1 MNFLQKIVAIW
12 QKVSLVQR
20 ALLIAIVMTF
30 AIGGTLLVHWARTP
44 DMSILYQDLAPEEA
58 AKITDKI
65 SEKSIPYELRNGG
78 KSIYVPKEKVYQL
91 RLDMA
96 KEGLPVAEQGGYS
109 LFDNEKIGI
118 SPFVQNVNLKR
129 ALQDELAKSIQMIE
143 GVAHARVHIVSVEQ
157 TVFSSQASQTSASVI
172 LKLKPGYK
180 VDALNIAAITNLV
193 AGSVESLKSE
203 NVTVIDS
210 KGRLLSASSD
220 QKMTGGASTAQD
232 YRERIEQNLAG
243 KVEDMLTAVLG
254 PGRASVKISAIVDM
268 TSTDVVTEIY
278 EPKGVPTKEEIKSE
292 SETGAGKAATEGQT
306 ATGSSKK
313 GETITTE
320 LAVGKTVKR
329 ETALP
334 GSIKSLSVAAVV
346 DLLPN
351 DANATSGKQAAKI
364 MEVSAVEKLIKDALG
379 LDLQKLDSLTV
390 VEAKFSR
397 PTELLTDKD
406 SDKKFDIMAIAR
418 HASMGI
424 MAICAIIVLKMFSGA
439 KKKAELAA
447 SQQLPEASGAA
458 GFLPAGT
465 SDPMMLRKHISGVLQ
480 NNPEQAKQLFTNWI
494 NEKR

>member
-1 MNFLQKIVAIW
+1 MNFLQKIAVVW

-30 AIGGTLLVHWARTP
+30 AIGGTLLVHWARKP
-44 DMSILYQDLAPEEA
+44 DMRVLYQDLAPEEA
-58 AKITDKI
+58 AKVTDKI
-65 SEKSIPYELRNGG
+65 SEKGIPYELQNGG
-78 KSIYVPKEKVYQL
+78 KSIYVPSEKVYQL

-96 KEGLPVAEQGGYS
+96 KEGLPVGDQGGYS

-143 GVAHARVHIVSVEQ
+143 GVSIARVHIVSAEQ
-157 TVFSSQASQTSASVI
+157 TVFSSQEAKTSASVV
-172 LKLKPGYK
+172 LKLRPGYK
-180 VDALNIAAITNLV
+180 IDASNIAAITNLV
-193 AGSVESLKSE
+193 SGSVEGLKAE
-203 NVTVIDS
+203 NVTVVDS
-210 KGRLLSASSD
+210 KGRLLSSSSD
-220 QKMTGGASTAQD
+220 QKMTSGANTAQD

-243 KVEDMLTAVLG
+243 KVEDMLTTVLG
-254 PGRASVKISAIVDM
+254 PGRASVKINAVVDM
-268 TSTDVVTEIY
+268 TSSDVVTETY

-292 SETGAGKAATEGQT
+292 SETGAASAAAQGQ
-306 ATGSSKK
+306 ATPGSSKK

-320 LAVGKTVKR
+320 LAVGKIVKR
-329 ETALP
+329 EVALP

-351 DANATSGKQAAKI
+351 DANASSGKQAAKI

-379 LDLQKLDSLTV
+379 LNIQKLDSLTV
-390 VEAKFSR
+390 IEAKFNR
-397 PTELLTDKD
+397 PAELLNEKD
-406 SDKKFDIMAIAR
+406 NAKSFDFAAIAR

-424 MAICAIIVLKMFSGA
+424 MAICALIVLKIFSGA
-439 KKKAELAA
+439 KKKADLTAP
-447 SQQLPEASGAA
+447 QQLSEASGAA

-465 SDPMMLRKHISGVLQ
+465 SDSMMLRKHMSGVLQ
-480 NNPEQAKQLFTNWI
+480 NNPEQARQLFTNWV